1 MAMNKVSILQQSPL
15 FNKLLPAELETLAEV
30 TQERRFEEGEN
41 VIEEGTTGDALFIIV
56 DGLVEVLRSDSR
68 GEEKSLAKL
77 KSPDF
82 FGEMALIDKNTRSAT
97 VRVLETSTM
106 LVLPAQNLH
115 AFAKV
120 YRDGF
125 TWIAVNIARVLSL
138 RLRET
143 NRRLAENGS

>member
-1 MAMNKVSILQQSPL
+1 MNKVSILQQSPL

-41 VIEEGTTGDALFIIV
+41 IILEGESGDALFIIV
-56 DGLVEVLRSDSR
+56 EGLVEVLRSDSR
-68 GEEKSLAKL
+68 GEEKSLATL

-82 FGEMALIDKNTRSAT
+82 FGEMALIDKNNRSAT
-97 VRVLETSTM
+97 VRAIETSTL
-106 LVLPAQNLH
+106 LVLPAKNLH

-125 TWIAVNIARVLSL
+125 TWIAVNIARILSL

>member
-1 MAMNKVSILQQSPL
+1 MNKVSILQQSAL

-30 TQERRFEEGEN
+30 TQERRFEDGEN
-41 VIEEGTTGDALFIIV
+41 VVVEGDTGDALYIIV
-56 DGLVEVLRSDSR
+56 NGLVEVLRSDSR

-77 KSPDF
+77 SSPDF

-97 VRVLETSTM
+97 VRVIQTSTM

-115 AFAKV
+115 SFAKI

>member
-1 MAMNKVSILQQSPL
+1 MNKVSILQQSPL
-15 FNKLLPAELETLAEV
+15 FHKLLPAELETLAEV
-30 TQERRFEEGEN
+30 TQQRRFETGE
-41 VIEEGTTGDALFIIV
+41 VIIEEGAAGDALYILV
-56 DGLVEVLRSDSR
+56 EGLVEVLRRDSR
-68 GEEKSLAKL
+68 GEEKSLAQL
-77 KSPDF
+77 KSPEF

-97 VRVLETSTM
+97 VRVLETATM
-106 LVLPAQNLH
+106 LVLPSENLH

-143 NRRLAENGS
+143 NRRLAENG